1 VSVSIIQRVSLSQW
15 AKSPEKQSKGV
26 RFYLFDT
33 QNTVPYCQKNT
44 PTDCFFGDIS
54 VFSIALDM
62 GDRMLEG
69 ERHIY
74 FQFPVT
80 YRTGLIML

>member
-15 AKSPEKQSKGV
+15 AKS
-26 RFYLFDT
+26 
-33 QNTVPYCQKNT
+33 VPYCQKNT